1 MKATATAALVA
12 ALLAASA
19 AHAATPAEI
28 RALIDQGK
36 LEEAWRAARATPE
49 RLGEPDFD
57 FVFGVAAIAA
67 GRATEG
73 VLALE
78 RYLLAFPESDP
89 ARVELAR
96 GYLAIGEDA
105 RAREEFQ
112 AVLDRRP
119 PPAVARA
126 IEDYLETIRTR
137 EAKHR
142 PTAMAYAL
150 AGTGYDSNPRAG
162 VDDAEI
168 TLPVFGPVTVVD
180 TGLRRGDQVREYAAG
195 FRLTAPYTP
204 TLVAYAA
211 GSADARRHPVEKD
224 FDQAQ
229 YAGTAG
235 LVSRQGS
242 WTIRGGGSLSYTS
255 LGSAPYRRAHGLNA
269 DAGYDANERDA
280 LSIGVQAGRFA
291 YEGAN
296 AVRDSDFLTVAA
308 GLRHQAAG
316 AWRPELEVSA
326 HWGRERNRR
335 GDRQDLSRH
344 MAGVRF
350 GATVAPFAGWSVGT
364 LASWQ
369 KSRYDEA
376 DAGLQTVRDDD
387 YATGELYAS
396 WQFTRHLQL
405 RAELMASRND
415 SNIALYEYKRH
426 TAMIRL
432 RAETR

>member
-1 MKATATAALVA
+1 MEKTAAA
-12 ALLAASA
+12 AMLAVVLTAST
-19 AHAATPAEI
+19 AHAATPGEI

-36 LEEAWRAARATPE
+36 LSEAWTAARAAPE
-49 RLGEPDFD
+49 RLGQPDFD
-57 FVFGVAAIAA
+57 FVYGVAAIAA

-78 RYLLAFPESDP
+78 RYLLAFPDNDP

-195 FRLTAPYTP
+195 IRLTAPWTP
-204 TLVAYAA
+204 ALVAYAA
-211 GSADARRHPVEKD
+211 GSADARRHSVEKD

-235 LVSRQGS
+235 VVSRRGA
-242 WTIRGGGSLSYTS
+242 WTFRGGASLSYTT
-255 LGSAPYRRAHGLNA
+255 LGSAPYRRVHGLNA
-269 DAGYDANERDA
+269 DAGYEAGPADA
-280 LSIGVQAGRFA
+280 LSLGVQAGRFA
-291 YEGAN
+291 YEAAN
-296 AVRDSDFLTVAA
+296 VVRDSDFLTVAW
-308 GLRHQAAG
+308 GLRHQAGG
-316 AWRPELEVSA
+316 AWRPEFEASA
-326 HWGRERNRR
+326 TWGREKNRR
-335 GDRQDLSRH
+335 DRDDLSRH

-350 GATVAPFAGWSVGT
+350 GAAVTPRAGWSVGAT
-364 LASWQ
+364 ASWQ

-376 DAGLQTVRDDD
+376 DTGLSTVRDD
-387 YATGELYAS
+387 AFAAGEAWAS

-405 RAELMASRND
+405 RAEFSAARND